1 MIILKQVLMAGVT
14 MMKIT
19 EDNVLPSK
27 CNKKEATNQRAMKIN
42 DDDICDIIEEVY
54 RRDKFEKSLALD
66 WYLNVKKTE
75 AIVKVKKKVV
85 AKIQIK
91 FYWCLLLY
99 YITMIKKSSTFFNI
113 FLNIDYYNTSLLL
126 FHYTKTNTKQHK
138 RGILSL
144 SFHQFEL
151 HQQYPYVICTVHLYS
166 IVLHVHAQLHQTYII
181 ASSSLH

>member
-1 MIILKQVLMAGVT
+1 MNVNMTKTLVKT
-14 MMKIT
+14 KEKI
-19 EDNVLPSK
+19 VAMSL
-27 CNKKEATNQRAMKIN
+27 NK
-42 DDDICDIIEEVY
+42 VY
-54 RRDKFEKSLALD
+54 C
-66 WYLNVKKTE
+66 
-75 AIVKVKKKVV
+75 
-85 AKIQIK
+85 
-91 FYWCLLLY
+91 CLLLY